1 MQGTL
6 TVDRFPIRQL
16 VMALIASSVLILGG
30 LGGYLIR
37 GDAQSTAPREHDG
50 RVSASATSSPSLPAG
65 PAFDDGS
72 RRSGNQY

>member
-37 GDAQSTAPREHDG
+37 GDAAQPPGSGAGAHATVTA
-50 RVSASATSSPSLPAG
+50 SFPAG

-72 RRSGNQY
+72 RRAGNQY